1 MKEEFPFK
9 EKQLEK
15 NTSIREFDENIDS
28 KELIWHKDKEDRIVE
43 VLSNEN
49 WFFQM
54 DNELPKKLEGKVFV
68 PKETFHRVIKGTGNL
83 LVKITKL
90 YI

>member
-1 MKEEFPFK
+1 VKEEFPFK

-15 NTSIREFDENIDS
+15 NTSIREFGENIDS

-83 LVKITKL
+83 SVKITKL
-90 YI
+90 YT

>member
-15 NTSIREFDENIDS
+15 NISIREFDENIDS
-28 KELIWHKDKEDRIVE
+28 KELIWHRDKEDRIVE
-43 VLSNEN
+43 VLSNED

-54 DNELPKKLEGKVFV
+54 DNELPKKLEGRVFV

-83 LVKITKL
+83 SVKITKL
-90 YI
+90 YT

>member
-15 NTSIREFDENIDS
+15 NTSIREFGENIDS

-83 LVKITKL
+83 SVKITKL
-90 YI
+90 YT

>member
-1 MKEEFPFK
+1 VKEEFPFK

-43 VLSNEN
+43 VLSNKN

-68 PKETFHRVIKGTGNL
+68 PKETFHRVIKGAGNL
-83 LVKITKL
+83 SVKITKL
-90 YI
+90 YT

>member
-1 MKEEFPFK
+1 VKEKFPFK

-15 NTSIREFDENIDS
+15 NTSIREFGENIDS

-83 LVKITKL
+83 SVKITKL
-90 YI
+90 YT

>member
-1 MKEEFPFK
+1 MKEKFPFK

-15 NTSIREFDENIDS
+15 NTSIREFGENIDS

-83 LVKITKL
+83 SVKITKL
-90 YI
+90 YT